1 MMNRPKRRLR
11 IFPNFAAGPA
21 AVVLLL
27 CAAPAGAGWLDQGIG
42 VAGAGHS
49 LKETLEENTG
59 TFGKMVS
66 AVIEGDDAKV
76 SELAGEIAKT
86 PGKLIRR
93 AFPVLEAPH
102 AVTEKLK
109 SAKRKID
116 RFAGGV
122 AERLAGAGATLATD
136 ARAALAI
143 DRHGEDGGWN
153 DAALLEGEPLPAPA
167 DSKFTAPGYGSPAEM
182 LAAVRGKTSR
192 KSGQAGETPSASSWD
207 FEQWVVS
214 EQEVRPHCYGVVD
227 LEALPADCFGP
238 TRAEAPAAKRAED
251 VPQVGGADWASGEWT
266 AEDTGWAGWDAS
278 DPRYSEEDRDAAR
291 VGVFAAR
298 CWGVDGVSR
307 HGPMGGLY
315 GLMKERMQRNDCPNE
330 EANQGP
336 SGDAG
341 DEYAAALAGVL
352 DEDSAAPAG
361 DDYLAA
367 LNTLEAKEAEERE
380 RLARLE
386 EEREYRARLEEEERR
401 ERAERRRREEQR
413 QLAEQRRLDALERQ
427 QQAEYQRQAIRN
439 VGQSLRGLVEQ
450 MNRTYGG
457 GGASGRTTVPFD
469 VNKRPDFSESRYCPD
484 GRLKSAYGGT
494 GTCGHR

>member
-1 MMNRPKRRLR
+1 MMNRPKRSLR
-11 IFPNFAAGPA
+11 IVPHPAVVPA

-27 CAAPAGAGWLDQGIG
+27 CAAPAGAGWLDRGAG

-49 LKETLEENTG
+49 LKETLGENTG
-59 TFGKMVS
+59 IVGRMVS
-66 AVIEGDDAKV
+66 AFIEGDDAKV
-76 SELAGEIAKT
+76 SELAGEVAKT

-102 AVTEKLK
+102 AVAEKLK
-109 SAKRKID
+109 SAKRKIG

-143 DRHGEDGGWN
+143 DRDGRDGGWS
-153 DAALLEGEPLPAPA
+153 DVALLKGEPLPAPA
-167 DSKFTAPGYGSPAEM
+167 DSKFTAPRYESATDV
-182 LAAVRGKTSR
+182 LAALRGEAPR
-192 KSGQAGETPSASSWD
+192 KAGGAGEKPASSSWD
-207 FEQWVVS
+207 FEEWVVS
-214 EQEVRPHCYGVVD
+214 EQEARPHCYGVVD
-227 LEALPADCFGP
+227 LETLPADCFGP
-238 TRAEAPAAKRAED
+238 ARAED
-251 VPQVGGADWASGEWT
+251 VPQTRGDWASGEWT
-266 AEDTGWAGWDAS
+266 AEDTGWSGWDDS

-298 CWGVDGVSR
+298 CWGVDGVSK
-307 HGPMGGLY
+307 HGAMGGLY
-315 GLMKERMQRNDCPNE
+315 GLMKERMQRNECPSE
-330 EANQGP
+330 EANQAP

-341 DEYAAALAGVL
+341 DEYAAALAGVF

-367 LNTLEAKEAEERE
+367 LNTLEAKEVERRRLEAEERE

-386 EEREYRARLEEEERR
+386 AEREHRARLEEAERR

-413 QLAEQRRLDALERQ
+413 ELAEQRRLDALERQ

-439 VGQSLRGLVEQ
+439 ISESLRGFAEQ

-457 GGASGRTTVPFD
+457 GGASGPATVPFD
-469 VNKRPDFSESRYCPD
+469 YNKRPGSSVSRYCPD
-484 GRLKSAYGGT
+484 GKLRGAYGGP
-494 GTCGHR
+494 GTCGQK